1 METITLHTNEYLR
14 AHSSNEGISLPT
26 LSKKIGK
33 LLDHMTTGAV
43 IMLVVSLVTVACIK
57 VGQSAVVS
65 ALYCDASTKVVLFP

>member
-43 IMLVVSLVTVACIK
+43 IILVVTVVTVACIK
-57 VGQSAVVS
+57 VGQSGMICAH
-65 ALYCDASTKVVLFP
+65 YCEASTKVIFAP